1 MVDYET
7 GLALVL
13 RPLREDEDMLEITCV
28 PLSELQEQTLELIG
42 TNINGNPYG
51 STEFS
56 HLQ

>member
-13 RPLREDEDMLEITCV
+13 RPLKEDEDMLEITCI

-51 STEFS
+51 ITPFTY
-56 HLQ
+56 L